1 MEDALSHSGSLSLS
15 LCFSGVL
22 LRHVLCCWSLSS
34 SLRNKKCI
42 HVCVSALST
51 TNVNPPLTANWHF
64 RSASFLL
71 VTPQLPIIQSILE
84 GWNQVPPSHLRY
96 RFTRIY
102 VAVEKKRQS
111 QLPFRADCKVQ
122 KILFAFIIFHPNLKR
137 LLPSKM
143 LGLLWCNQFDW
154 LGHEHDILNHAPPT
168 VSVHV
173 WMNRLLYYI
182 QSIRI
187 RKNKPCPLIFSFNIQ
202 FLSEVM

>member
-143 LGLLWCNQFDW
+143 LGLLWCNQFDG
-154 LGHEHDILNHAPPT
+154 LGMSMTSLTTPLQLSVFMFEWIGYFTTSNQFALEKTSHA
-168 VSVHV
+168 
-173 WMNRLLYYI
+173 L
-182 QSIRI
+182 
-187 RKNKPCPLIFSFNIQ
+187 
-202 FLSEVM
+202 